1 MTAAALGQT
10 DPHSLPVPPSV
21 AVAGHE
27 AGRRAGSS
35 ADWHFA
41 PAAAAL
47 EGSAIRE
54 ILQVTEQAAVLSFA
68 GGLPNPAAFPVEA
81 LRAATARVL
90 ADDASAALQY
100 GPTEG
105 YGPLRELVAARLSAA
120 GQPTTPAE
128 VLITTGSQQALDLIG
143 KAFLAPG
150 GALLARNPTYLGAL
164 QAFALQTPRV
174 LDLEAWIDAGIRRA
188 PQPGGGPAFCYLTP
202 NFANP
207 DGATMPT
214 DARRALLARLD
225 NAGVPLVEDD
235 PYGELWSDAPPPPA
249 CRALVP
255 QRTLYLGSF
264 SKVLAPGLRVGYV
277 AGPRPA
283 VELLTRLKQAAD
295 LHTPSLNQR
304 IVAALIEDGTLDRH
318 LPAVRAIYRTQRVAL
333 LAARTAT
340 FPGSRPG
347 RRQRAACSPGRRYV
361 PIPDSSRTVSL
372 KASTTLHLP
381 DSKLAP
387 ARGKT
392 SRESS
397 LWVSQRWPETTVQ
410 RRHGARVS
418 ALPAWIVRIRPPQ
431 SDARGES
438 IRGAGTAASV
448 RCLNAM
454 RKPPRVPVAL
464 MMYSFP

>member
-1 MTAAALGQT
+1 MTDAALGQT
-10 DPHSLPVPPSV
+10 DPHPLPVPPSV

-54 ILQVTEQAAVLSFA
+54 ILKVTEQAAVLSFA

-143 KAFLAPG
+143 KAFLVPG

-174 LDLEAWIDAGIRRA
+174 IDLDAWIDTGIRRA
-188 PQPGGGPAFCYLTP
+188 PQLGGGLAFCYLTP

-214 DARRALLARLD
+214 DVRRALLARLD
-225 NAGVPLVEDD
+225 DAGMPLVEDD

-249 CRALVP
+249 CRALAP

-277 AGPRPA
+277 AGPRLA
-283 VELLTRLKQAAD
+283 IELLTRLKQAAD

-304 IVAALIEDGTLDRH
+304 IIAALIEDGTLDRQ
-318 LPAVRAIYRTQRVAL
+318 LPVVRAIYQRQRNAL
-333 LAARTAT
+333 LAAMDRHLSRFATWEATKGGMFVWVTLRPDSGLEAKSLFECALARQVAFVPGAPFYFAAPDPRTLRLAFST
-340 FPGSRPG
+340 LP
-347 RRQRAACSPGRRYV
+347 AACMDEGMARLSAACE
-361 PIPDSSRTVSL
+361 DAL
-372 KASTTLHLP
+372 
-381 DSKLAP
+381 
-387 ARGKT
+387 ARGVC
-392 SRESS
+392 S
-397 LWVSQRWPETTVQ
+397 
-410 RRHGARVS
+410 
-418 ALPAWIVRIRPPQ
+418 
-431 SDARGES
+431 
-438 IRGAGTAASV
+438 
-448 RCLNAM
+448 
-454 RKPPRVPVAL
+454 
-464 MMYSFP
+464 

>member
-1 MTAAALGQT
+1 MTAAAALRQT
-10 DPHSLPVPPSV
+10 ASASHPARPNIAIADCATLP
-21 AVAGHE
+21 
-27 AGRRAGSS
+27 RAGSTV
-35 ADWHFA
+35 DWRFA

-54 ILQVTEQAAVLSFA
+54 ILKVTEQPAVLSFA

-128 VLITTGSQQALDLIG
+128 VLITTGSQQALDLVG

-150 GALLARNPTYLGAL
+150 GALLAKNPTYLGAL

-174 LDLEAWIDAGIRRA
+174 IDLDAWIDAAEAGSQRA
-188 PQPGGGPAFCYLTP
+188 PQFGGAPAFCYLTP

-207 DGATMPT
+207 DGTTMPT
-214 DARRALLARLD
+214 TARRALLARLD
-225 NAGVPLVEDD
+225 HAGVPLVEDD

-249 CRALVP
+249 CRALAP

-264 SKVLAPGLRVGYV
+264 SKVLAPGLRVGFV

-283 VELLTRLKQAAD
+283 IELLTRLKQAAD

-304 IVAALIEDGTLDRH
+304 IVAGLIEDGTLDRH
-318 LPAVRAIYRTQRVAL
+318 LPAVREIYRMQRDAL
-333 LAARTAT
+333 LSAMDRHLARYATWEAPRGGMFAWATLRPESGLDAKSLFERALARQVAFVPGAPFYFAAPDPRTLRLA
-340 FPGSRPG
+340 F
-347 RRQRAACSPGRRYV
+347 
-361 PIPDSSRTVSL
+361 
-372 KASTTLHLP
+372 ST
-381 DSKLAP
+381 
-387 ARGKT
+387 
-392 SRESS
+392 
-397 LWVSQRWPETTVQ
+397 
-410 RRHGARVS
+410 
-418 ALPAWIVRIRPPQ
+418 LPADRM
-431 SDARGES
+431 DEGMARL
-438 IRGAGTAASV
+438 AAASED
-448 RCLNAM
+448 
-454 RKPPRVPVAL
+454 AL
-464 MMYSFP
+464 AQGGRS